1 MATARAWN
9 AGDSH
14 HWEGIHSG
22 FAMER
27 PARGIVV
34 LRFVGHDVGE
44 FGDAPMRA
52 LEEHLS
58 TDGSIELFLDARD
71 SDGATIDVSSEWAQ
85 WLGAHRSRCDR
96 ICMLAGSRFIEITA
110 KFVRRFADLGEIMR
124 IYTDAHAFDQDLA
137 LAIARARQ
145 TAH

>member
-1 MATARAWN
+1 MGNTQRTVERETGRWDGVHCTLAL
-9 AGDSH
+9 
-14 HWEGIHSG
+14 
-22 FAMER
+22 ER
-27 PARGIVV
+27 PARGVAV
-34 LRFVGHDVGE
+34 LRIAGRDVGE

-124 IYTDAHAFDQDLA
+124 IYTDAAAFDQDLA